1 MRTGNQ
7 GLKLSD
13 LIIVLLIV
21 FATIGGCETDFGGGS
36 PDDDDTDISDLE
48 SVTGTIVTVTPERE
62 NGVSNIRT
70 QITNELEGKYIDITG
85 SDGFF
90 MVQGNLSGTPEL
102 AFLDQSNNQDSLGS
116 TNLNVFPKADVDLGN
131 IRLENGSVVFEDDI
145 FTTFEA
151 EIEQNNCSGNTGS
164 LVVTA
169 TNENTAEIQVQII
182 NSTTIQNNGDVIT
195 CDDLLEGD
203 DVQVS
208 GVILSGNSVEA
219 QSILR

>member
-1 MRTGNQ
+1 MGCRDDK
-7 GLKLSD
+7 LKIYD
-13 LIIVLLIV
+13 FIVVLLIV
-21 FATIGGCETDFGGGS
+21 FTTIGGCDTDFGGGS

-48 SVTGTIVTVTPERE
+48 TVAGTIVSVTPARE

-70 QITNELEGKYIDITG
+70 QVTNDSEGKFLDQTG

-102 AFLDQSNNQDSLGS
+102 AFLDESNNRNSLGN
-116 TNLNVFPKADVDLGN
+116 TNLNVFPRANVDLGN
-131 IRLENGSVVFEDDI
+131 IRLENGSIVFEDDI

-151 EIEQNNCSGNTGS
+151 EIDQRNCSGSTGS
-164 LVVTA
+164 LLVTA
-169 TNENTAEIQVQII
+169 TNENTAEIQVQLI

-195 CDDLLEGD
+195 CTDLLQGD
-203 DVQVS
+203 TVQIS
-208 GVILSGNSVEA
+208 GVLLSGNSVEA